1 MASTESQRF
10 ETLIQHF
17 AEQEKA
23 QNAVIAPLFQN
34 STFVYDS
41 FEEFWSAWQAE
52 AGGPPYI
59 YSRMGNPSL
68 DTLERK
74 LAAMEG
80 TERAKTLGSGM
91 AALAVTVMSCV
102 SAGGHVVCVDTVY
115 GSSRQLLDKHLS
127 RYGVTTTYVDGRT
140 VESIADAIRPETQ
153 LVYLESPSS
162 LVFYLQDL
170 EAVCRVARERGITTM
185 IDNTY
190 ATPLRQ
196 NPAAF
201 GVDIVVHSATKYING
216 HGDLTAGVVCASAAR
231 IDALTKAEVNLF
243 GSILSPFAGWL
254 TLRGLRTLPLRLKRS
269 AQTADVVAGWLSQ
282 HPRVDRV
289 LHLGLP
295 SFPQR
300 ELFEK
305 QMRGA
310 SGLFSF
316 VPKSQDRAWVA
327 RFIDSLKLFGLG
339 VSWGGHESLVI
350 SMPIQPLDWSEKTY
364 IVRLSCGLED
374 PQDLV
379 NDLAQ
384 AFEAA
389 DAG

>member
-1 MASTESQRF
+1 MASPQSRRPD
-10 ETLIQHF
+10 TLIQHF
-17 AEQEKA
+17 AEHEKT
-23 QNAVIAPLFQN
+23 QNAVVAPLFQN
-34 STFVYDS
+34 STFVYPS
-41 FEEFWSAWQAE
+41 FEEFWGAWSAE

-59 YSRMGNPSL
+59 YSRMANPSL

-74 LAAMEG
+74 IAAMEG
-80 TERAKTLGSGM
+80 TERAKMLGSGM
-91 AALAVTVMSCV
+91 AALTAAVLSCV
-102 SAGGHVVCVDTVY
+102 SSGGHVVCVDTVY
-115 GSSRQLLDKHLS
+115 GSSRHLFDRYLT
-127 RYGVTTTYVDGRT
+127 RYGVETTYVDGRT
-140 VESIADAIRPETQ
+140 AESVLDAVRPETQ
-153 LVYLESPSS
+153 LIYLESPSS

-170 EAVCRVARERGITTM
+170 EAVCRAAREKGIPTL

-190 ATPLRQ
+190 ATPLNQ

-216 HGDLTAGVVCASAAR
+216 HSDLTAGVVCASASR
-231 IDALTKAEVNLF
+231 IDALTKAEVNLM

-254 TLRGLRTLPLRLKRS
+254 VLRGLRTLPLRLKRVES
-269 AQTADVVAGWLSQ
+269 TANIVAEWLSR
-282 HPRVDRV
+282 HPRVERV
-289 LHLGLP
+289 MHLGLP
-295 SFPQR
+295 SYPQR

-310 SGLFSF
+310 SGVFSF
-316 VPKSQDRAWVA
+316 VPKNQDRAYVA
-327 RFIDSLKLFGLG
+327 RFVDALRLFGLG

-350 SMPIQPLDWSEKTY
+350 SMPIQPMGWPQPTY

-379 NDLAQ
+379 DDLAQ
-384 AFEAA
+384 AFAVA